1 MRNENLQDLKPDK
14 RKKLI
19 LQLLSD
25 LTQRRDALED
35 EIRQLCRLWDET
47 VAELNGNQSSERSE
61 ILRIREM
68 ANQASSGDN
77 PR

>member
-1 MRNENLQDLKPDK
+1 MGKEKLQDLKPEK

-47 VAELNGNQSSERSE
+47 VAELNGNRSPSE
-61 ILRIREM
+61 ILRFREM
-68 ANQASSGDN
+68 ANQAPSGDN